1 MSVKKI
7 VVSAAIGCFALAAM
21 AKIGYEPK
29 WESLDRRP
37 TPAWW
42 TEAKFGIFIHWG
54 P

>member
-37 TPAWW
+37 TPAW
-42 TEAKFGIFIHWG
+42 
-54 P
+54 